1 MCTESTYIYRGEIGP
16 RTRVTLPGVTTHYSH
31 IRDHTKLMVGY
42 HIMLGK
48 NILYNFIVYTVLRN
62 TNLNRDPSRP
72 GPRLPAL
79 NCRLK

>member
-1 MCTESTYIYRGEIGP
+1 MSEETYGFGKEQLGMN
-16 RTRVTLPGVTTHYSH
+16 
-31 IRDHTKLMVGY
+31 KLMVGY

-48 NILYNFIVYTVLRN
+48 NILYNFSVYTVLRN
-62 TNLNRDPSRP
+62 KNLNRDPSRP